1 MGSMRMF
8 EKMAGANTVILT
20 VCILVIIYL
29 LYSFIGSSTEV
40 CYYYVSELTKNSKI
54 MNADKDSTYTNHTHA
69 KLYNSRK
76 KPVGVV
82 SSVNFHHIIDGV
94 NRVTT
99 VTTFTTK
106 KGTIV
111 CNLYYETSTTN
122 NYMTGIKE
130 DVTPEHLTGDYDGK
144 KVIIRLNGKPDGER
158 ELTIQTSNYL
168 F

>member
-29 LYSFIGSSTEV
+29 LFSFIGSSTEV

-69 KLYNSRK
+69 KLYDSRK
-76 KPVGVV
+76 NHVGVV
-82 SSVNFHHIIDGV
+82 SSVNFHHIIDEV

-111 CNLYYETSTTN
+111 CNLYYETSTKN

-130 DVTPEHLTGDYDGK
+130 DVTPEHLTGEYDGK
-144 KVIIRLNGKPDGER
+144 KVIIHLNGKPDGER
-158 ELTIQTSNYL
+158 ELTIRTSNYL